1 MQISKILISIIVI
14 CLIVSACNPV
24 LKHTSDLTSDI
35 TLPGST
41 VHSPEKI
48 NGTDLKPVE
57 YPQQKKICPVQ
68 INLQPFREYSKIC
81 FSHSSR

>member
-24 LKHTSDLTSDI
+24 LKHTSDLTSAI

-48 NGTDLKPVE
+48 NGL
-57 YPQQKKICPVQ
+57 I
-68 INLQPFREYSKIC
+68 
-81 FSHSSR
+81 